1 LSLLIA
7 KVLDME
13 KRPVGAS
20 GLHVSRLGLGTMTWG
35 RDTDEQEAADQ
46 LRLFLDAGGNFID
59 TAAIYGDGDSE
70 RVLGGLIDAMAK
82 REDLVIASKAG
93 ISIRGGERK
102 VDNSRKALLAELDR
116 SLTRLGT
123 EYLDIWQI
131 STWDEEVPLEET
143 LGALDSAVSSGKA
156 RYVGVTNFSGWQTAR
171 AATLQNPIFGKAPIS
186 STQNELSLLNRSC
199 EREVLG
205 AAKALGLGFFAWSP
219 LGRGVLTGKYRRG
232 LPSDSR
238 GASPHFSSFI
248 EPYLSERSAQIVE
261 AVLVAADGLGLSPIE
276 ISIAWVRDLPGVSAA
291 LIGARTGAQIKGILT
306 SEAIV
311 LPAPVREALDDV
323 TAPEKLYLN

>member
-1 LSLLIA
+1 
-7 KVLDME
+7 
-13 KRPVGAS
+13 
-20 GLHVSRLGLGTMTWG
+20 MTWG

-123 EYLDIWQI
+123 DYLDIWQI
-131 STWDEEVPLEET
+131 STWDEDVPLEET

-205 AAKALGLGFFAWSP
+205 AAKAMGLGFFAWSP

-248 EPYLSERSAQIVE
+248 EPYLSERSTQIVE

>member
-1 LSLLIA
+1 
-7 KVLDME
+7 ME

-123 EYLDIWQI
+123 DYLDIWQI
-131 STWDEEVPLEET
+131 STWDEDVPLEET

-205 AAKALGLGFFAWSP
+205 AAKAMGLGFFAWSP

-248 EPYLSERSAQIVE
+248 EPYLSERSTQIVE